1 MKKTCGIKLTRNA
14 FLTHKMYS
22 KFNNFYLGNQ
32 LQNHYLSHF
41 FTLFSNIYIT
51 SHPPLHIWICLLVN
65 KSRKVINKCLTVAA
79 IRLGISGRYPTPDSS
94 LTTMK

>member
-79 IRLGISGRYPTPDSS
+79 IRLVADIQLPIPV
-94 LTTMK
+94 

>member
-1 MKKTCGIKLTRNA
+1 MPSLHTKCTQNLTIFTLETNYKTTI
-14 FLTHKMYS
+14 
-22 KFNNFYLGNQ
+22 Q
-32 LQNHYLSHF
+32 VIF